1 MIIKK
6 KILIFMENIQKKKF
20 RRIDLFDLTSFFAWT
35 FLKFLACCVICLP
48 TCSIR
53 KISSLGGAPMEKNP
67 IKAKLIWRFYPI
79 PWASS
84 LGDERWCWNSSCP
97 TKYQWFWVWLFTSL
111 KELLHWLFLVSNL
124 TKSPQSTSLKEMFKL
139 FANNIFL
146 YAH

>member
-1 MIIKK
+1 MHGSDYLFLPLLNKF
-6 KILIFMENIQKKKF
+6 FMHYKLL
-20 RRIDLFDLTSFFAWT
+20 RSLS
-35 FLKFLACCVICLP
+35 
-48 TCSIR
+48 TCTNR
-53 KISSLGGAPMEKNP
+53 KICSLGGAPMEKNP

-139 FANNIFL
+139 FANNIFCMHIKCGL
-146 YAH
+146 PKQKAVKLLF